1 MRLTPSSVP
10 SRRRFR
16 RLAVIVAVLLACV
29 VPAAVAVK
37 PIPLDWKHMVG
48 DPSVMKASKK
58 YVVIATGDK
67 VARGLSKDG
76 KVWKWKG
83 SALTSL
89 PTWARA
95 GDIWAA
101 DLAKVGGRYLLYFAA
116 PVRGKTASSRCIGVA
131 VASNPKR
138 QFTPVAGPPLVCP
151 TWSGLSAS
159 DRVLDPT
166 AVAQYNAEVADLKQR
181 KAACKATPTPTPTPT
196 PTDPSAP
203 TSTPPAV
210 YPGGPDCTDL
220 TPPAK
225 PQTASNVIG
234 AIDPSL
240 FVDSNRQPYLL
251 YKTDGIPSSIR
262 ILPLSADGLRP
273 AAITDQTAPQAA
285 SRPIV
290 NSTGVLENPVIVK
303 HGGRYYLFDSQGDYA
318 RCSYTTVWRSST
330 SLTDWSRSP
339 GHVFLAR
346 KNTHKL
352 CGPGGADILPL
363 AHKTLIYF
371 EAWTCK
377 RSWKPCGRRFWAYS
391 GKWER
396 KHPVRALYGAKLTFP
411 GGVPHIKKYLKGSKH

>member
-1 MRLTPSSVP
+1 MRLTSSRP
-10 SRRRFR
+10 TSRCQRGRRYR
-16 RLAVIVAVLLACV
+16 RVAAIVAVLLACA

-67 VARGLSKDG
+67 VARALSKNG

-83 SALTSL
+83 SALSSL
-89 PTWARA
+89 PTWARP

-101 DLAKVGGRYLLYFAA
+101 DLAKVGSRYLLYFAA

-131 VASNPKR
+131 TARSPR
-138 QFTPVAGPPLVCP
+138 GTFTPIAGPPLVCP
-151 TWSGLSAS
+151 TWSGLGAS

-166 AVAQYNAEVADLKQR
+166 AVAQYNSDVADFTER
-181 KAACKATPTPTPTPT
+181 KAACKAATSPP
-196 PTDPSAP
+196 PTDPGAP
-203 TSTPPAV
+203 NPIPTVLPGCIDLVKPA
-210 YPGGPDCTDL
+210 P
-220 TPPAK
+220 

-262 ILPLSADGLRP
+262 VLPLSADGMHP
-273 AAITDQTAPQAA
+273 AAVTNQTAPQAA

-290 NSTGVLENPVIVK
+290 TSTGVLENPVIVK
-303 HGGRYYLFDSQGDYA
+303 HRRHYYLFDSQGDYA
-318 RCSYTTVWRSST
+318 RCSYQTVWRAST
-330 SLTDWSRSP
+330 SLTDWSHSP
-339 GHVFLAR
+339 GHVLLSR
-346 KNTHKL
+346 RTTKKL

-377 RSWKPCGRRFWAYS
+377 RSWKPCGHKFWAYQR
-391 GKWER
+391 KWER
-396 KHPVRALYGAKLTFP
+396 KHPVRALYGARLKFRHAAP
-411 GGVPHIKKYLKGSKH
+411 YVKKYLKGSKH

>member
-1 MRLTPSSVP
+1 MRFAPFRSP
-10 SRRRFR
+10 SRRLTR
-16 RLAVIVAVLLACV
+16 RLAVIVAVLLTCV

-67 VARGLSKDG
+67 VTRALSKNG

-83 SALTSL
+83 SALSSL

-101 DLAKVGGRYLLYFAA
+101 DLAKVGSRYLLYFAA

-131 VASNPKR
+131 TSTSAKGT
-138 QFTPVAGPPLVCP
+138 FTPVAGPPLVCP
-151 TWSGLSAS
+151 TWSGLGAS

-166 AVAQYNAEVADLKQR
+166 AVAQYNTEVADFKQR
-181 KAACKATPTPTPTPT
+181 KAACKTAPT
-196 PTDPSAP
+196 PTDTATPNPTPTVQPGAPVCPPVKPSP
-203 TSTPPAV
+203 
-210 YPGGPDCTDL
+210 
-220 TPPAK
+220 

-262 ILPLSADGLRP
+262 VLPLSADGLQP
-273 AAITDQTAPQAA
+273 AAVTDQTAPQAA

-290 NSTGVLENPVIVK
+290 TSTGVLENPVILK
-303 HGGRYYLFDSQGDYA
+303 HRSHYYLFDSQGDYA
-318 RCSYTTVWRSST
+318 RCSYKTVWRSST

-339 GHVFLAR
+339 AHVLLSR
-346 KNTHKL
+346 KNTKKL

-377 RSWKPCGRRFWAYS
+377 RSWKPCGHKFWAYQR
-391 GKWER
+391 KWER
-396 KHPVRALYGAKLTFP
+396 KHPLRALYGAKLKFRSGAP
-411 GGVPHIKKYLKGSKH
+411 YVKKYLKGSKH